1 MDSSETAAVN
11 GLEERELYELV
22 HRAVE
27 DAILGMVGTLLLVGV
42 AVVLV
47 WTGVTIAL
55 YGTSIVG
62 LVAGIAAIVFG
73 LYLGLATLEIIPS
86 VREWF

>member
-1 MDSSETAAVN
+1 
-11 GLEERELYELV
+11 
-22 HRAVE
+22 
-27 DAILGMVGTLLLVGV
+27 MVGTLLLVGV

-73 LYLGLATLEIIPS
+73 LYLGLATLEIIPPI
-86 VREWF
+86 REWL

>member
-11 GLEERELYELV
+11 ELEEQELYELV
-22 HRAVE
+22 RRAVE
-27 DAILGMVGTLLLVGV
+27 DGILGMVGTLLLVGV

-86 VREWF
+86 VRELF

>member
-1 MDSSETAAVN
+1 MDSSETVTVN
-11 GLEERELYELV
+11 ELEEQELYELV
-22 HRAVE
+22 YRAVE

-47 WTGVTIAL
+47 WTGIIIAL
-55 YGTSIVG
+55 SRTSLAG

-86 VREWF
+86 VWEWF